1 MEPLKSICLIVLLI
15 TFCLAYREYN
25 VIISNKDIAIEI
37 MCYLSYNLYFPIK
50 TIFVIVNIRLT
61 FHTLI
66 LCNDILH
73 FMFLVIVCMFYFISY
88 SMID

>member
-1 MEPLKSICLIVLLI
+1 MNVLMYICMSK
-15 TFCLAYREYN
+15 YN
-25 VIISNKDIAIEI
+25 
-37 MCYLSYNLYFPIK
+37 
-50 TIFVIVNIRLT
+50 VNIRLT

>member
-1 MEPLKSICLIVLLI
+1 MAGHGGGGFYRGTIRNHRHSYRNSIALLH
-15 TFCLAYREYN
+15 
-25 VIISNKDIAIEI
+25 
-37 MCYLSYNLYFPIK
+37 
-50 TIFVIVNIRLT
+50 VNIRLT